1 MEELLERNPVLNV
14 SNAKAHQGCEDI
26 LEGLMVLSFLQ
37 KLAFQLLILMRKLN
51 ICT

>member
-14 SNAKAHQGCEDI
+14 SNVKAHQGCKDI

-37 KLAFQLLILMRKLN
+37 KLMFQLLILMCKLN
-51 ICT
+51 ICA